1 MINDNWMRSISKSYT
16 QLNEQQMM
24 MGMPGGMQQ
33 SPMPQQQKKRYHY
46 PFRKQTQG
54 PIQDQG
60 PASVEPP
67 KQQGMPFP
75 GPGMPGEIP
84 GPSGLPIAGR
94 EQSMPMM
101 GQMGQM
107 GQMGMGQ
114 PQIQIAR
121 LGTFKQPF
129 GELPGQVQ
137 TMRQAPMM
145 GQMGQMG
152 MGQMGMGQMGQAP
165 MMGQMG
171 QHQFGAPGQN
181 IQKALSRT
189 RPITKIQTLENPGI
203 PDDFRYAPRPDQQP
217 QMGQMGQ
224 MGRQM
229 PQIGRQMPQTSMG
242 QIPQMG
248 QMGQMPEQG
257 GEEQTGPSKKLSSQ
271 EIKTMFDRFKKKGMK
286 NR

>member
-33 SPMPQQQKKRYHY
+33 SPMPQQQKQRYHY

-129 GELPGQVQ
+129 GELPGQVP
-137 TMRQAPMM
+137 TMGQAPMMGQMGMGQAPMM

-152 MGQMGMGQMGQAP
+152 MGQMGMGQMG
-165 MMGQMG
+165 MGQMG
-171 QHQFGAPGQN
+171 
-181 IQKALSRT
+181 
-189 RPITKIQTLENPGI
+189 
-203 PDDFRYAPRPDQQP
+203 
-217 QMGQMGQ
+217 M
-224 MGRQM
+224 
-229 PQIGRQMPQTSMG
+229 
-242 QIPQMG
+242 
-248 QMGQMPEQG
+248 
-257 GEEQTGPSKKLSSQ
+257 
-271 EIKTMFDRFKKKGMK
+271 
-286 NR
+286 